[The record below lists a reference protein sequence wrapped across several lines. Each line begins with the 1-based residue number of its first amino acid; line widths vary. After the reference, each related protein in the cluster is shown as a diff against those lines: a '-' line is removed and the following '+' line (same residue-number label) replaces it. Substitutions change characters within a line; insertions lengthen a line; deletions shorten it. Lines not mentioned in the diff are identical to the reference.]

1 MFLTVAETA
10 TRLRLS
16 VRTLRRLLSGGK
28 IPYVRVSPRRL
39 AISEDALDAYL
50 RGNTWQS
57 EGLTV
62 ATSLSSSRTGSE
74 YLSVCRSL
82 LQRETPK
89 RSKRSLDARAGN
101 VVPLVSRKNQP

>member
-1 MFLTVAETA
+1 MLTVAETA
-10 TRLRLS
+10 ARLRLS
-16 VRTLRRLLSGGK
+16 VRSVRRLTATGALP
-28 IPYVRVSPRRL
+28 IVRVSPRSIR
-39 AISEDALDAYL
+39 IPSDALEAYIQAQ
-50 RGNTWQS
+50 TWQS

-89 RSKRSLDARAGN
+89 RSKRSSDARAGN